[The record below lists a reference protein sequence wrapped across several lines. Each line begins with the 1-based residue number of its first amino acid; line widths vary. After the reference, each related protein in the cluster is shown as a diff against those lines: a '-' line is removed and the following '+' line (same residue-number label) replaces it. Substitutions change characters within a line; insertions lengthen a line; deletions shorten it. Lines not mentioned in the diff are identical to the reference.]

1 MAPMSKRLAK
11 DFVQAEVVAM
21 RAKLKRL
28 LDGFVRPGSKLSAT
42 LEAAHIAL
50 EHAVPAIRQRDSIR
64 EHVVA
69 HPMARATPESAYAG
83 LAKAAVEGPRKA
95 RAMGDAASTEPRTP
109 PGPPCSRCTGSR
121 VDPDSPDHKCARCH
135 GTGVETKD

>member
-11 DFVQAEVVAM
+11 DFIQAEVVAM
-21 RAKLKRL
+21 RAKLRRL

-69 HPMARATPESAYAG
+69 HPMARPESAYAG
-83 LAKAAVEGPRKA
+83 LAKAVAERPRKA
-95 RAMGDAASTEPRTP
+95 HAVGADADPAETQRP
-109 PGPPCSRCTGSR
+109 PCPPCSRCGGSR
-121 VDPDSPDHKCARCH
+121 VDPDSPDHKCDRCH
-135 GTGVETKD
+135 GTGVEDKD